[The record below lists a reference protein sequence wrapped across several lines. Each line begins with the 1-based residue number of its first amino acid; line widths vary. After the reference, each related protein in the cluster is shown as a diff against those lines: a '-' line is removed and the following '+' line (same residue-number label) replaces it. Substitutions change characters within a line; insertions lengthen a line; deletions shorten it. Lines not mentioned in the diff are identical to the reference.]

1 MPSVASFMMPAA
13 KCVTAMPEDKLS
25 SVVASLVNEKIGCV
39 VVVDPA
45 SERAVGIVT
54 KQDVNRMF
62 LNQVRTAVLVVTDTE
77 RQRDAAAPRGLR
89 AVCFPPDGSDVPETT
104 TETPACRARDKASRR
119 RVRGERTPQ
128 MTCVKTS
135 VTFPRLLTCYDTSA
149 FRLVVLHADPPGDAR
164 EGRDEHNL
172 VPRDARDE
180 PGRGCRD
187 SAEAQDPPRRRAER
201 VREIRRAPLVVG
213 HRARVRA

>member
-89 AVCFPPDGSDVPETT
+89 AVCFRPTVPKC
-104 TETPACRARDKASRR
+104 PI
-119 RVRGERTPQ
+119 
-128 MTCVKTS
+128 
-135 VTFPRLLTCYDTSA
+135 PR
-149 FRLVVLHADPPGDAR
+149 
-164 EGRDEHNL
+164 
-172 VPRDARDE
+172 
-180 PGRGCRD
+180 
-187 SAEAQDPPRRRAER
+187 PRRPR
-201 VREIRRAPLVVG
+201 VSGA
-213 HRARVRA
+213 